1 MICFQEIEKLDA
13 KIKGLEEK
21 IQEKHRKS
29 GTSSSSELSEKNVAK
44 HNRKTGGG
52 SGRRDSGAGR
62 ALTERSRE
70 GSVSVFSDV
79 CERFLSNICC
89 CWCIVL
95 FLKAFF
101 YILREFP
108 EHKAAQKVVGGGA
121 TQI

>member
-13 KIKGLEEK
+13 KIKDLEEK
-21 IQEKHRKS
+21 VEKKHRKS

-79 CERFLSNICC
+79 CERFLSKID
-89 CWCIVL
+89 IV
-95 FLKAFF
+95 AGVS
-101 YILREFP
+101 YCS
-108 EHKAAQKVVGGGA
+108 
-121 TQI
+121 